1 MTTLALVLDERELR
15 TIEAALLLL
24 QEQINA
30 LPEDLSEMMRNFRA
44 PMTETEVGSLARRI
58 ATYQPRPESAWEAD
72 LPRGETLVEIE
83 RAGAPAFALK

>member
-1 MTTLALVLDERELR
+1 MNTLTLVVDERELR

-30 LPEDLSEMMRNFRA
+30 LPEDLSEMLRQFAA
-44 PMTETEVGSLARRI
+44 PMTEAEVERLARRI
-58 ATYQPRPESAWEAD
+58 ATHQPRPESAWEAD

-83 RAGAPAFALK
+83 RAGAPVFALK